1 MQGSFGGDETEKH
14 ATYSSWVPCPYPLPR
29 VPHVVEPSVAQI
41 SSRSQTYRHRLGGS
55 CSRAQ
60 FGTSRCPPAVASAR
74 AVPRAVVL
82 LRPHWHLWWPRAA
95 VQSLSILAPGECDF
109 VSNHRWLSP
118 PVLVGT
124 QAPAAA
130 RIALL
135 VLASMVRVVMSIP
148 QHPPRAQTSEERL
161 DSPGDRRRCVA
172 FSWPLP
178 WRCRKGARGSSYNP
192 YFIPCSVD
200 PCSCS
205 PHTLPFTPLRG
216 PCEH

>member
-1 MQGSFGGDETEKH
+1 MCRAFRSADLFSLTDLQTQ
-14 ATYSSWVPCPYPLPR
+14 ARRVLLPR
-29 VPHVVEPSVAQI
+29 SIWHVKVPT
-41 SSRSQTYRHRLGGS
+41 RSGFCTCGPTG
-55 CSRAQ
+55 SRA
-60 FGTSRCPPAVASAR
+60 PASSLAPLVAASSSAVTVR
-74 AVPRAVVL
+74 
-82 LRPHWHLWWPRAA
+82 
-95 VQSLSILAPGECDF
+95 LSILAPGECDF